1 MPEGL
6 SPIEAGKKLHEHT
19 TEPHQPATSAWQPAF
34 ADGAGR

>member
-19 TEPHQPATSAWQPAF
+19 KEPHDPTPG
-34 ADGAGR
+34 DR